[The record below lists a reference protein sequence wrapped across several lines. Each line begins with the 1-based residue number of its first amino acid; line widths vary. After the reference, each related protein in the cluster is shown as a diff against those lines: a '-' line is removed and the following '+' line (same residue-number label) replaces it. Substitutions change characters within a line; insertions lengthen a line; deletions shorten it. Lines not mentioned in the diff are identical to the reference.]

1 MAVERTQARIR
12 YLLAIYQLA
21 GSGEGQVRS
30 IDIASRLKLQKSSV
44 STRLKELVDKG
55 LVTKAPYG
63 KVALTE
69 EGRAQAQSLL
79 SDCKEVERFLE
90 RSLAITP
97 ESAQP
102 VAVAILSE
110 ADQSFLTAVG
120 RSNRNLV

>member
-44 STRLKELVDKG
+44 STRLKELVDEG

-69 EGRAQAQSLL
+69 EGRVQAQSLL
-79 SDCKEVERFLE
+79 SDCKEVECFLE